1 MDAFKS
7 HRKSRGFTLLETL
20 IAIAI
25 LTIGLLSIALLVAR
39 ATASSNTSR
48 YMSTQSL
55 LASEKLDDLNRLP
68 ASDPA
73 IAIPGGATAGNL
85 TVDTNQMVTVGAV
98 TQNVDYF
105 DQIQIAGSNG
115 SIAETLTSTDAAGVT
130 TYVTTTHTPNGT
142 VTQSASAAAPAT
154 PPGTITF
161 GRRWIIEKDTPIPG
175 TRRITVVVRVIN
187 QPQSVPFQMGMVRQ

>member
-55 LASEKLDDLNRLP
+55 LASEKLDDLKQHLARRNR
-68 ASDPA
+68 
-73 IAIPGGATAGNL
+73 
-85 TVDTNQMVTVGAV
+85 
-98 TQNVDYF
+98 
-105 DQIQIAGSNG
+105 
-115 SIAETLTSTDAAGVT
+115 
-130 TYVTTTHTPNGT
+130 
-142 VTQSASAAAPAT
+142 
-154 PPGTITF
+154 
-161 GRRWIIEKDTPIPG
+161 W
-175 TRRITVVVRVIN
+175 
-187 QPQSVPFQMGMVRQ
+187 FQEFFLA

>member
-7 HRKSRGFTLLETL
+7 HRKSCGFTLLETL
-20 IAIAI
+20 VAIAI

-73 IAIPGGATAGNL
+73 IAVPGGATAGSL
-85 TVDTNQMVTVGAV
+85 TADTNQMVTVGAV

-105 DQIQIAGSNG
+105 DVIQIAGSNG
-115 SIAETLTSTDAAGVT
+115 SVAETLTATNAAGVT
-130 TYVTTTHTPNGT
+130 SYTTTTHTPNGA
-142 VTQSASAAAPAT
+142 VTQTVSNAAPA
-154 PPGTITF
+154 PNPDTITF

-187 QPQSVPFQMGMVRQ
+187 EAQTAPFQMSMVRQ